1 MSAYQQSLVEWVT
14 QLNDTLFIQPNDALA
29 LKAIEEQVDT
39 SLITKINH
47 NVYTYDQFKPGLL
60 YVRSTST
67 TTQDTFSVLLTWENP
82 EFAENS
88 DGVVAVRSETTTTDN
103 GNGKE
108 TKKKNI
114 ILWDVKLVDGVRKLV
129 GQTEVEA

>member
-1 MSAYQQSLVEWVT
+1 M
-14 QLNDTLFIQPNDALA
+14 
-29 LKAIEEQVDT
+29 
-39 SLITKINH
+39 
-47 NVYTYDQFKPGLL
+47 
-60 YVRSTST
+60 
-67 TTQDTFSVLLTWENP
+67 LLTWENP

-114 ILWDVKLVDGVRKLV
+114 ILWNVKLVDGTRKLV